1 MLLAIKHYV
10 LIRITIFFKGKNP
23 TQPPPCFSEEEKT
36 HSFIHWQIQWCMAQ
50 NVSLCCLP
58 NFYYMHEACYKPEV
72 SSVCC
77 WRGVCAFICLS
88 FESKVYL
95 FIKHEPW
102 HLKIPHR
109 KSSPWGQPTS
119 TSVKLNAVTNASNY
133 PPLLMS
139 VKGLF
144 VPMLVLTKLI
154 CFSECWSA
162 DLLVF
167 LSVLEQESSRH
178 KPAQRKAKW
187 HFFLTTNSWHRTDVQ
202 ERLQWG
208 LLRVWSLH

>member
-1 MLLAIKHYV
+1 MSFQVSIICMKLVANQKFPQYV
-10 LIRITIFFKGKNP
+10 VG
-23 TQPPPCFSEEEKT
+23 
-36 HSFIHWQIQWCMAQ
+36 
-50 NVSLCCLP
+50 
-58 NFYYMHEACYKPEV
+58 
-72 SSVCC
+72 
-77 WRGVCAFICLS
+77 GVCVHLFIYLS

-144 VPMLVLTKLI
+144 VSMLVLTKLI

-178 KPAQRKAKW
+178 KSAQRKTKW
-187 HFFLTTNSWHRTDVQ
+187 HFFCNYKFMIQNWWSGEASMRVTESLVTALTRS
-202 ERLQWG
+202 E
-208 LLRVWSLH
+208 

>member
-1 MLLAIKHYV
+1 MLDLAIFQISIYV
-10 LIRITIFFKGKNP
+10 YVTCCKPQVFQYVVGGACVHLLIYL
-23 TQPPPCFSEEEKT
+23 
-36 HSFIHWQIQWCMAQ
+36 
-50 NVSLCCLP
+50 SL
-58 NFYYMHEACYKPEV
+58 
-72 SSVCC
+72 
-77 WRGVCAFICLS
+77 
-88 FESKVYL
+88 ESKVCL

-109 KSSPWGQPTS
+109 KSSPWRKPTS

-133 PPLLMS
+133 PPLLIAI
-139 VKGLF
+139 KGLF
-144 VPMLVLTKLI
+144 VSMLVLTKLI

-167 LSVLEQESSRH
+167 LSVLEQESSRDRS
-178 KPAQRKAKW
+178 AQRKLKW
-187 HFFLTTNSWHRTDVQ
+187 SFFVTANLWYGTDNQ